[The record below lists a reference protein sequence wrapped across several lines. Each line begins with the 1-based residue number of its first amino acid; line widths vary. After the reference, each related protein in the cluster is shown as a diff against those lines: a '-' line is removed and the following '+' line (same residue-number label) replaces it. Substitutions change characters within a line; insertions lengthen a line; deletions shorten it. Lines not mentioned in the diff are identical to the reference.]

1 MISFLFKT
9 ELEGGNS
16 CYVDME
22 TYLVEA
28 FGEEHAKTVEDA
40 MTMLAVASLAG
51 KENTLEFIQTHDI
64 LVLTESLDG
73 DSEIYVKLEDIKGD
87 DADVH

>member
-28 FGEEHAKTVEDA
+28 FGE
-40 MTMLAVASLAG
+40 
-51 KENTLEFIQTHDI
+51 ENTLEFIQTHDI

-73 DSEIYVKLEDIKGD
+73 DSEIYVKLEDIKD
-87 DADVH
+87 DNADVH